1 MNDRTLVFDLFGHA
15 ALADAL
21 ARAAGAERGRL
32 TVRRFPDE
40 ESYLRYE
47 SDVRERDVVL
57 AANLARPDGHIPALL
72 FAAATAKDLGARSV
86 ALMTPYLPYMR
97 QDHRFL
103 SGEAVTSRIFARLVS
118 THFDAL
124 VTVDPHLHRYA
135 ALEEIYSIPA
145 RRVCA
150 APAIAQWIRA
160 HVGNPVVIGPDSE
173 SEQWVAAVARLA
185 DAPWCVSHKTRNG
198 DRDVAVAVPDL
209 SAWRNRTPVVLDDII
224 SSGRTMIEA
233 VKHVRA
239 AQLAAPV
246 CIGVHAVF
254 AGDAYDAVREAGAA
268 RIVTTDTLPHPS
280 NGIPVA
286 DMLAAA
292 LASLRT

>member
-1 MNDRTLVFDLFGHA
+1 MKDRPLIFELFGHA
-15 ALADAL
+15 VLADAL
-21 ARAAGAERGRL
+21 ARAADADRGRL

-47 SDVRERDVVL
+47 SDVRDRDVVL
-57 AANLARPDGHIPALL
+57 AANLSRPDGHIPALL
-72 FAAATAKDLGARSV
+72 FAAATATELGARSV
-86 ALMTPYLPYMR
+86 TLMTPYLPYMR

-103 SGEAVTSRIFARLVS
+103 SGEAVTSRIFANLVCA
-118 THFDAL
+118 HFDAL

-145 RRVCA
+145 QRVCA
-150 APAIAQWIRA
+150 APAIAQWVRT
-160 HVGNPVVIGPDSE
+160 HVRNPVLVGPDSE

-209 SAWRNRTPVVLDDII
+209 SMWHDRTPVVLDDII

-233 VKHVRA
+233 VQHVRA
-239 AQLAAPV
+239 ALPSPPV

-254 AGDAYDAVREAGAA
+254 ADNAYDALRAAGAA
-268 RIVTTDTLPHPS
+268 RIVTTDTLPHRS
-280 NGIPVA
+280 NGIPLA
-286 DMLAAA
+286 GMLAEG
-292 LASLRT
+292 LARTRV